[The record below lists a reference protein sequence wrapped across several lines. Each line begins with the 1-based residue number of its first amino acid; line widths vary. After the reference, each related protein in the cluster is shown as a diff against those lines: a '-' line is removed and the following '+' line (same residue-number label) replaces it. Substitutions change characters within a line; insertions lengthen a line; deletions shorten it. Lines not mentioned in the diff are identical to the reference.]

1 MCMHSLTHSQ
11 VALVTSCFVF
21 ALVLQLPLFSS
32 CGSRTGKCGVT
43 VMSPDINLY
52 YIGPVL
58 SKYIV
63 VDSVQSRGQTD
74 RCFAIYGLV
83 PAVCLV
89 VCLVVKLSTTV
100 RKDMC
105 AVYVHIQVTIPAL
118 KTVLTWR
125 EQTRHSIPLLC
136 HGLSTLR
143 DHSLFK
149 PLLTMVEYLKDF
161 LLLDCKVWGL

>member
-21 ALVLQLPLFSS
+21 DLVLQLPLFSS

-105 AVYVHIQVTIPAL
+105 AVYVHVQVTIPAI
-118 KTVLTWR
+118 KTVLHTLGEN
-125 EQTRHSIPLLC
+125 EQDTRFHCYVMGCPLYVTIPSSNLC
-136 HGLSTLR
+136 
-143 DHSLFK
+143 
-149 PLLTMVEYLKDF
+149 
-161 LLLDCKVWGL
+161 